1 MNPGRPDGFFITG
14 TDTGVGKTWVTA
26 TLMHFAKQRGISV
39 LGMKPVASGCE
50 VKDGQLINEDALI
63 LQSQASIP
71 IAYSAINPYAFPAPV
86 SPHIAAGQVDCSISL
101 EKITECFNRLR
112 IQADLVF
119 VEGVGGWEAPL
130 SSDLTVA
137 DMAARLGLPV
147 ILTVGLRLGC
157 LNHAL
162 LSASAIRY
170 CGAEL
175 AGWVGNRIDPELL
188 CANENIDTL
197 KSRLPAA
204 CLGILPYSECF
215 DPVSLG
221 QHLPQFV
228 KLIG

>member
-1 MNPGRPDGFFITG
+1 MNPGRAYGFFITG

-26 TLMHFAKQRGISV
+26 TLMHIARQRGISV

-71 IAYSAINPYAFPAPV
+71 VAYSEINPYAFRAPV
-86 SPHIAAGQVDCSISL
+86 SPHIASEQVGCSILL
-101 EKITECFNRLR
+101 EKIMECFNRLR
-112 IQADLVF
+112 TQADLVF
-119 VEGVGGWEAPL
+119 VEGVGGWAAPL

-162 LSASAIRY
+162 LSASAI
-170 CGAEL
+170 GQSGVEL
-175 AGWVGNRIDPELL
+175 AGWVGNRIDAEMQ
-188 CANENIDTL
+188 CADKNIDTL
-197 KSRLPAA
+197 KSRLPAP

-215 DPVSLG
+215 DPVSLSR
-221 QHLPQFV
+221 HLPRFAES
-228 KLIG
+228 IG